1 MVGGSLVGR
10 SVVDGFNK
18 TPLQMAQGL
27 EEINCKISTQ
37 FELRIELAE
46 KETERVT
53 TRNKKNEIEKH
64 LQHVELK
71 LEKSQEFKYSA
82 LEVLLEEGEMGNL
95 EEWSSAM
102 EEKMA
107 RFDDAVDRLK
117 IPIFYVEKKEENKA
131 KHEENIIQKEMFGR
145 RIQEESKIQEMKL
158 QMNSKE
164 YEKRNTIV
172 NEKRAKVKLPKLVIT
187 KFNGTFLDWV
197 RFWNQF

>member
-1 MVGGSLVGR
+1 MVGGLLVGR
-10 SVVDGFNK
+10 SVVGGFNK
-18 TPLQMAQGL
+18 TPLKMAQGL

-95 EEWSSAM
+95 EEWSSVM

-107 RFDDAVDRLK
+107 RFDDVVDRLK
-117 IPIFYVEKKEENKA
+117 GAISNVEKKEEAKA
-131 KHEENIIQKEMFGR
+131 KHEENIIQGEIFR
-145 RIQEESKIQEMKL
+145 R
-158 QMNSKE
+158 
-164 YEKRNTIV
+164 KREDSRDRVTG
-172 NEKRAKVKLPKLVIT
+172 KVYRV
-187 KFNGTFLDWV
+187 
-197 RFWNQF
+197 

>member
-10 SVVDGFNK
+10 SVVGGFKK
-18 TPLQMAQGL
+18 TPLKMAQGL

-37 FELRIELAE
+37 FKLRIKLAE
-46 KETERVT
+46 KETERVM

-71 LEKSQEFKYSA
+71 LEKLQEFKYSA

-95 EEWSSAM
+95 EEWSSVM

>member
-1 MVGGSLVGR
+1 
-10 SVVDGFNK
+10 
-18 TPLQMAQGL
+18 MAQGL

-46 KETERVT
+46 KETEQVT

-95 EEWSSAM
+95 EEWSSVM

-131 KHEENIIQKEMFGR
+131 KHEENII
-145 RIQEESKIQEMKL
+145 
-158 QMNSKE
+158 
-164 YEKRNTIV
+164 
-172 NEKRAKVKLPKLVIT
+172 
-187 KFNGTFLDWV
+187 
-197 RFWNQF
+197 